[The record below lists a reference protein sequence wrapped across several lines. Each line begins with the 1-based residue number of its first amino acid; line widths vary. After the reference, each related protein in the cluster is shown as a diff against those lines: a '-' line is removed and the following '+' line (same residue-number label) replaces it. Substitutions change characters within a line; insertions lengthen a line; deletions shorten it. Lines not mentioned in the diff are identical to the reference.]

1 MLIMLEKERRFLKKI
16 QLKNRQRVLN
26 KQYERE
32 GLSDEVLEAQVE
44 LNQLRN
50 ELDIP
55 DSDNFIHEKF
65 VQ

>member
-1 MLIMLEKERRFLKKI
+1 MLEKERKFLKKI

-32 GLSDEVLEAQVE
+32 GLTEEVLEAQVE

-55 DSDNFIHEKF
+55 DADNFIHEKF